1 MNEMNQTTEQM
12 AENRTNQLSKI
23 LWWFSTTIPESI
35 EDCISDRNRAKII
48 GLGVIFTWI
57 YATIAWMYF
66 WSINVLNPILYVPLG
81 LFIGFGILTIDRMLI
96 ASISKY
102 KKSFIAIGFRVLL
115 AFFLGAFIAQPLI
128 LWMFHQDID
137 TEISIVQDGKVLE
150 KRQELE
156 AVYKT
161 EKTNLNSRRD
171 EILAEKDSKYKA
183 VENAENEFL
192 KEIDG
197 TGGSMRYGIAG
208 VAARKEAAL
217 QRTQQEYNG
226 FETENREELA
236 GINNR
241 ITEINN
247 KIIQDT
253 ENYRENNMTTGFL
266 IRVEALQS
274 LFDKDSTGALK
285 KRYFLILFI
294 LILFE
299 LIPIISKLYLPT
311 GSYDEKV
318 RLRDEIEIELAVSNK
333 DRELEIKH
341 LHNNLVKT
349 EDSELIKRLFADST
363 NKRIDRVQS
372 DINKWRASENGS
384 FDELCSKV
392 KAEVLASLEK

>member
-1 MNEMNQTTEQM
+1 MNELNQKRTEKDQ
-12 AENRTNQLSKI
+12 NLNNQISRI
-23 LWWFSTTIPESI
+23 LWWFSTAIPETI
-35 EDCISDRNRAKII
+35 EDCVSDRNRAKII

-66 WSINVLNPILYVPLG
+66 WSINVPNPILYIPLG

-128 LWMFHQDID
+128 LWMFQQDIN
-137 TEISIVQDGKVLE
+137 TEISIVQDAKVME
-150 KRQELE
+150 KKQELE
-156 AVYKT
+156 GIYVS
-161 EKTNLNSRRD
+161 ERESLNTRRD
-171 EILAEKDSKYKA
+171 EILLEKTQKYQA
-183 VENAENEFL
+183 VEKAEGEFL

-208 VAARKEAAL
+208 VAARKESAL
-217 QRTQQEYNG
+217 KRAQEEYTR
-226 FETENREELA
+226 FETENGVPILGIDSRLA
-236 GINNR
+236 
-241 ITEINN
+241 EINN
-247 KIIQDT
+247 EINADI
-253 ENYRENNMTTGFL
+253 ENYRQNNMTSGFL

-274 LFDKDSTGALK
+274 LFDKDTTGALK

-299 LIPIISKLYLPT
+299 LIPIISKLYLST

-318 RLRDEIEIELAVSNK
+318 KIRDEIEIEMAVSNK
-333 DRELEIKH
+333 ERELELKH
-341 LHNNLVKT
+341 LNNDLVKT
-349 EDSELIKRLFADST
+349 GDSELLKKLYTGST
-363 NKRIDRVQS
+363 NQRMDRVQS
-372 DINKWRASENGS
+372 DIDKWRTNDNGS

-392 KAEVLASLEK
+392 KAEVLSSFDS

>member
-1 MNEMNQTTEQM
+1 MNELNQKRTEKDQ
-12 AENRTNQLSKI
+12 NLNNQISRI
-23 LWWFSTTIPESI
+23 LWWFSTAIPETI
-35 EDCISDRNRAKII
+35 EDCVSDRNRAKII

-66 WSINVLNPILYVPLG
+66 WSINVPNPILYIPLG

-128 LWMFHQDID
+128 LWMFQQDIN
-137 TEISIVQDGKVLE
+137 TEISIVQDAKVME
-150 KRQELE
+150 KKQELE
-156 AVYKT
+156 GIYLS
-161 EKTNLNSRRD
+161 ERESLNTRRD
-171 EILAEKDSKYKA
+171 EILLEKTQKYQA
-183 VENAENEFL
+183 VEKAEGEFL

-217 QRTQQEYNG
+217 KRAQEEYTR
-226 FETENREELA
+226 FETENGETLLGIESRLSEVDNNINA
-236 GINNR
+236 DINN
-241 ITEINN
+241 
-247 KIIQDT
+247 
-253 ENYRENNMTTGFL
+253 YRLNNMTSGFL

-274 LFDKDSTGALK
+274 LFDKDNTGALK

-299 LIPIISKLYLPT
+299 LIPIISKLYLST

-318 RLRDEIEIELAVSNK
+318 KIRDEIEIEMAVSNK
-333 DRELEIKH
+333 ERELELKH
-341 LHNNLVKT
+341 LNNDLVKT
-349 EDSELIKRLFADST
+349 EDSELLKRLYTGST
-363 NKRIDRVQS
+363 DQRMDRVQS
-372 DINKWRASENGS
+372 DIDKWRANENGS

-392 KAEVLASLEK
+392 KAEVLSSLDS

>member
-1 MNEMNQTTEQM
+1 MNELNQKRTEKDQ
-12 AENRTNQLSKI
+12 NLNNQISRI
-23 LWWFSTTIPESI
+23 LWWFSTAIPETI
-35 EDCISDRNRAKII
+35 EDCVSDRNRAKII

-66 WSINVLNPILYVPLG
+66 WSINVPNPILYIPLG

-128 LWMFHQDID
+128 LWMFQQDIN
-137 TEISIVQDGKVLE
+137 TEISIVQDAKVME
-150 KRQELE
+150 KKQELE
-156 AVYKT
+156 GIYLS
-161 EKTNLNSRRD
+161 ERESLNTRRD
-171 EILAEKDSKYKA
+171 EILLEKTQKYQA
-183 VENAENEFL
+183 VEKAEGEFL

-217 QRTQQEYNG
+217 KRAQEENTR
-226 FETENREELA
+226 FETENGVTLLGIESRLSAIDNEINA
-236 GINNR
+236 DINN
-241 ITEINN
+241 
-247 KIIQDT
+247 
-253 ENYRENNMTTGFL
+253 YRQNNMTSGFL

-274 LFDKDSTGALK
+274 LFDKDNTGALK

-299 LIPIISKLYLPT
+299 LIPIISKLYLST

-318 RLRDEIEIELAVSNK
+318 KIRDEIEIEMAVSNK
-333 DRELEIKH
+333 ERELELKH
-341 LHNNLVKT
+341 LNNDLVKT
-349 EDSELIKRLFADST
+349 EDSELLKRLYTGST
-363 NKRIDRVQS
+363 DQRMDRVQS
-372 DINKWRASENGS
+372 DIDKWRANENGS

-392 KAEVLASLEK
+392 KAEVLSSLDS

>member
-1 MNEMNQTTEQM
+1 MNEMNQVKKLKTE
-12 AENRTNQLSKI
+12 NIGNQLSRI
-23 LWWFSTTIPESI
+23 LWWFSTAIPESI

-96 ASISKY
+96 ASINKY

-156 AVYKT
+156 AVYNT

-171 EILAEKDSKYKA
+171 EILAEKELKYKA
-183 VENAENEFL
+183 IENAENEFL

-217 QRTQQEYNG
+217 QRAQQEYNG

-236 GINNR
+236 GINSR
-241 ITEINN
+241 ISEIND
-247 KIIQDT
+247 KIIQET

-285 KRYFLILFI
+285 KRYLLILLI

-318 RLRDEIEIELAVSNK
+318 KLRDEIEIELAVSNK

-341 LHNNLVKT
+341 LHNDLVKT
-349 EDSELIKRLFADST
+349 EDSELIKRLFTDST

-372 DINKWRASENGS
+372 DINKWRSSENGS

>member
-1 MNEMNQTTEQM
+1 MNELNQKRTEKDQ
-12 AENRTNQLSKI
+12 NLNNQISRI
-23 LWWFSTTIPESI
+23 LWWFSTAIPETI
-35 EDCISDRNRAKII
+35 EDCVSDRNRAKII

-66 WSINVLNPILYVPLG
+66 WSINVPNPILYIPLG

-128 LWMFHQDID
+128 LWMFQQDIN
-137 TEISIVQDGKVLE
+137 TEISIVQDAKVME
-150 KRQELE
+150 KKQELE
-156 AVYKT
+156 GIYLSERESLDT
-161 EKTNLNSRRD
+161 RRD
-171 EILAEKDSKYKA
+171 EILLEKTQKYQA
-183 VENAENEFL
+183 VEKAEGEFL

-217 QRTQQEYNG
+217 KRAQEENTR
-226 FETENREELA
+226 FETENGVTLLGIESRLSAIDNEINA
-236 GINNR
+236 DINN
-241 ITEINN
+241 
-247 KIIQDT
+247 
-253 ENYRENNMTTGFL
+253 YRQNNMTSGFL

-274 LFDKDSTGALK
+274 LFDKDTTGALK

-299 LIPIISKLYLPT
+299 LIPIISKLYLST

-318 RLRDEIEIELAVSNK
+318 KIRDEIEIEMAVSNK
-333 DRELEIKH
+333 ERELELKH
-341 LHNNLVKT
+341 LNNDLVKT
-349 EDSELIKRLFADST
+349 EDSELLKRLYTGST
-363 NKRIDRVQS
+363 DQRMDRVQS
-372 DINKWRASENGS
+372 DIDKWRANENGS

-392 KAEVLASLEK
+392 KAEVLSSFDS